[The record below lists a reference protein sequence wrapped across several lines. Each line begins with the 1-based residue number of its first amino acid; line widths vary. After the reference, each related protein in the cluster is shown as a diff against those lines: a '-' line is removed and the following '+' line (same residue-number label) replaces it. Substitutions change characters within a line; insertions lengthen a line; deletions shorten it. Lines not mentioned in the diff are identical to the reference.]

1 MYNEE
6 LHNKTKKLLKDLNFF
21 LAHIIIYFITNTVL
35 IVVAF
40 SDLTDRW
47 WLFLVVIGW
56 AFGIIYHALKV
67 YGVEFISRKVGKMI
81 SWF

>member
-6 LHNKTKKLLKDLNFF
+6 LHNKTKKLLKDLNYF
-21 LAHIIIYFITNTVL
+21 LAHIVIYFITNTVL

-67 YGVEFISRKVGKMI
+67 YGFEFISRKVGRMI